1 MLFRLQT
8 THTLIRWLC
17 HRERKHV
24 WMLQSLACVASIG
37 IIQINILFLSVH
49 KFVIFFPA
57 ANVALLQ
64 HIDRTRN
71 ENCVFKRFSAEF
83 SLLPIRTTMEC
94 RNSQVDSVQMKI
106 AAHVHVSKPTKKKC
120 EVEFHPQA
128 APWGMESDAA
138 ECFERRTTKRHPI
151 NAIRIVRTKAGNKF
165 FCAKAKNESCKRPRR
180 RPPSASSHTI
190 QWHRCCHWYD
200 KAILATKQKNNNA
213 PMNTVEASPTPIVI
227 LEKILCT
234 SRRAVPPM
242 CILGRQ
248 AGKYSAMPLP
258 PRPFHTLPE
267 DNNYFH
273 FFFFFVSA
281 SSSLRYY
288 IFFRFTLARREAP
301 ARLCARRAESEY
313 ER

>member
-1 MLFRLQT
+1 
-8 THTLIRWLC
+8 
-17 HRERKHV
+17 
-24 WMLQSLACVASIG
+24 
-37 IIQINILFLSVH
+37 
-49 KFVIFFPA
+49 
-57 ANVALLQ
+57 
-64 HIDRTRN
+64 
-71 ENCVFKRFSAEF
+71 
-83 SLLPIRTTMEC
+83 
-94 RNSQVDSVQMKI
+94 
-106 AAHVHVSKPTKKKC
+106 
-120 EVEFHPQA
+120 
-128 APWGMESDAA
+128 
-138 ECFERRTTKRHPI
+138 
-151 NAIRIVRTKAGNKF
+151 
-165 FCAKAKNESCKRPRR
+165 
-180 RPPSASSHTI
+180 
-190 QWHRCCHWYD
+190 
-200 KAILATKQKNNNA
+200 
-213 PMNTVEASPTPIVI
+213 MNTVEASPTPIVI